1 MKNFN
6 INIKSILLFFTAIL
20 ALGVIFY
27 IFPNKH
33 SSEKFQAEKTALEA
47 RITTNRKIREENRKA
62 QEETY
67 RAWKTQDAELESQ
80 INSDKEKLKAIEVLT
95 GEKSSFLEFVPK
107 ASAQEIFS
115 VSENFSEENS
125 EKSNLKKIHEKIC
138 AIQPK
143 SPLCTDFSLLQRLEK
158 ITADRIPDN
167 QHIFPILLGI
177 TNSESS
183 LGTNYAP
190 HTGCSQYN
198 NLGGVKWRK
207 NDDGSTQKDQK
218 IPQSDGCWL
227 YRFDSLEDYWK
238 SKVNTI
244 RYGYAGCLADNPT
257 TTLQCISRWYVR
269 GNGIVKPDWVRNA
282 SVFLNF

>member
-1 MKNFN
+1 MKNLN
-6 INIKSILLFFTAIL
+6 INIKSILLFFAAIL
-20 ALGVIFY
+20 ALGAIFSF
-27 IFPNKH
+27 FPNKH
-33 SSEKFQAEKTALEA
+33 SSEKFQAEKTALEE
-47 RITTNRKIREENRKA
+47 RITTNRKIREENRKT

-67 RAWKTQDAELESQ
+67 KAWKAQDADLERQ
-80 INSDKEKLKAIEVLT
+80 INQDKEKLKALEVLT

-115 VSENFSEENS
+115 VTENS
-125 EKSNLKKIHEKIC
+125 EEQIENQNLMKIHEKIC

-143 SPLCTDFSLLQRLEK
+143 SLLCLDFALLQRLEK

-167 QHIFPILLGI
+167 PHIFPILLGI

-190 HTGCSQYN
+190 HAGCANYN

-207 NDDGSTQKDQK
+207 NDDGTSIKDQS
-218 IPQSDGCWL
+218 IPQPDGCWL
-227 YRFDSLEDYWK
+227 YRFDSLEDYWQ

-244 RYGYAGCLADNPT
+244 RYGYAGCLANNPT

-269 GNGIVKPDWVRNA
+269 GN
-282 SVFLNF
+282 